1 VILID
6 IAIKMSHSI
15 DDVDEYI
22 CEICGRGFG
31 SKEQLRAHLIEHNLK
46 SDEVEDILKR
56 AV

>member
-1 VILID
+1 
-6 IAIKMSHSI
+6 MSHSI